1 MIWFRELRLHQWVKN
16 LLVFVPAITSF
27 RILENT
33 LWIPLVWAFLA
44 LSFIASA
51 IYVINDIADIRSD
64 REHSVKKFRPIAAG
78 LISKKAGLFVAVM
91 LTLIGLTLGYFI
103 GLGFLVVLGIYIA
116 ATSLYTFWL
125 KRAVLIDCLLL
136 AGLYTIRVI
145 AGGVV
150 TGIQISFWLLA
161 FSSFFFASLAWVKRY
176 AELEV
181 LKKSGRA
188 SADGRGY
195 LVTDQPLVLAFGIAS
210 AFIAVLI
217 FALYLDSDAVSS
229 LYRVPEIGWLAIPF
243 LMYLIGRLWFK
254 AHRGIMN
261 EDPILFLV
269 KDVPSLVVIGLFV
282 SSLLVAH
289 TGWPLWS

>member
-16 LLVFVPAITSF
+16 LLVFVPAVTSF
-27 RILENT
+27 RILENS
-33 LWIPLVWAFLA
+33 LWIPLFWAFIA

-64 REHSVKKFRPIAAG
+64 REHSIKKFRPIAAG
-78 LISKKAGLFVAVM
+78 LISKKTGLTVAVM
-91 LTLIGLTLGYFI
+91 MTLIGLTLGYFI
-103 GLGFLVVLGIYIA
+103 GLGFLVVLGIYLA

-125 KRAVLIDCLLL
+125 KRTVLIDCLLL

-150 TGIQISFWLLA
+150 TGIEISFWLLA

-176 AELEV
+176 AELEA
-181 LKKSGRA
+181 LKKSGRN

-217 FALYLDSDAVSS
+217 FALYLDSDVISS
-229 LYRVPEIGWLAIPF
+229 LYKVPEIGWLAIPF
-243 LMYLIGRLWFK
+243 LMYLLGRLWFK

-261 EDPILFLV
+261 EDPILFLI
-269 KDVPSLVVIGLFV
+269 KDIPSLVVIGLFV

-289 TGWPLWS
+289 TGWPLWI